1 MTTTISLT
9 VDTCVMVENI
19 RNVISCGLPT
29 TLVVVIFISNDI
41 INKVDKHTVT

>member
-1 MTTTISLT
+1 
-9 VDTCVMVENI
+9 
-19 RNVISCGLPT
+19 VISCGLPT